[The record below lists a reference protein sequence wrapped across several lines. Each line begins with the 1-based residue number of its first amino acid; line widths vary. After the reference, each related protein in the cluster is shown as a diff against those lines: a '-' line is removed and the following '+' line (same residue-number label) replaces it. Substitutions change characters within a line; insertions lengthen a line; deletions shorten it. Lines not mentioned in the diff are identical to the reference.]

1 MPIALSVMVYSK
13 KREKTDLLAEK
24 SLTNCPL
31 SVGLYEF
38 SVSTK
43 FAGFQTFAGRTI
55 PRRF

>member
-1 MPIALSVMVYSK
+1 MAYSK